1 MSLVQVG
8 RQNEVDMK
16 RGRISRRSFS
26 AGQVVLSTA
35 NLCSGGQQVL
45 SALAA
50 TVPAMDA
57 KTDELRSAHDALA
70 EWYAE
75 TLDGALERMP
85 IERSVLDLFS
95 ELTVSAGQD
104 SDPGGSA
111 TVGDIGC
118 GTGRLAPYLA
128 GRGLVPR
135 GVDLSPR
142 MIELARRDYP
152 DFSFEVGDLRKLPF
166 EDASLAGVVCW
177 FSLIFLAP
185 ADRDPA
191 FAELARVVRPGG
203 YFVTGFKPGDGKVRR
218 GGRAAGL
225 GVEYDGYWLP
235 ADEME
240 ARVTAAGFTTVYR
253 GVRPAAE
260 DDPHTY
266 VYLLARRRPLD

>member
-1 MSLVQVG
+1 
-8 RQNEVDMK
+8 
-16 RGRISRRSFS
+16 
-26 AGQVVLSTA
+26 
-35 NLCSGGQQVL
+35 
-45 SALAA
+45 
-50 TVPAMDA
+50 MDA

-70 EWYAE
+70 DWYAE

-95 ELTVSAGQD
+95 ELTVSSGIRSKRPG
-104 SDPGGSA
+104 SDHARGGDPTA
-111 TVGDIGC
+111 VVGDIGC

-128 GRGLVPR
+128 SRGLTPH

-152 DFSFEVGDLRKLPF
+152 DFTFEVGDLRKLPF

-253 GVRPAAE
+253 GVRPADE

>member
-1 MSLVQVG
+1 
-8 RQNEVDMK
+8 
-16 RGRISRRSFS
+16 
-26 AGQVVLSTA
+26 
-35 NLCSGGQQVL
+35 
-45 SALAA
+45 
-50 TVPAMDA
+50 MDA

-75 TLDGALERMP
+75 TLDGALDQMP

-95 ELTVSAGQD
+95 ELTVSAGEHSAAD
-104 SDPGGSA
+104 GGV

-128 GRGLVPR
+128 SRRLTPR
-135 GVDLSPR
+135 GVDLSPG

-152 DFSFEVGDLRKLPF
+152 DFTFEVGDLRQLPF

-185 ADRDPA
+185 GDRERA

-203 YFVTGFKPGDGKVRR
+203 YFVTGFKPGDGEVRR

-240 ARVTAAGFTTVYR
+240 ARVTGAGFTTVYR
-253 GVRPAAE
+253 GVRPADE
-260 DDPHTY
+260 EDPHTY
-266 VYLLARRRPLD
+266 VYLLARRRSLD